1 MGRDWVAVKA
11 NAGDAKKG
19 DPLSPASESVLRSE
33 EWKLAQRI
41 IATPP
46 FQRSAFLTNFLLYIC
61 SRKLAH
67 REEEISEHQI
77 GVQAL
82 GRPAAYNPGED
93 NIVRN
98 YARMLR
104 QQLEEYFAHEGQNE
118 PLRIVI
124 PRGRYVPLFEPNT
137 RPEAAETPPDA
148 KHPADLPQTSVVPQ
162 SAARLRWG
170 LLIAFAVA
178 AAILLGW
185 RYRHVENRPA
195 APNLYA
201 AFWSELASPGR
212 TTYIVT
218 GDSGFA
224 LLQDITR
231 RQIPLQEYVNG
242 DFSKWFSGFDSTMQ
256 HVGSSVDA
264 DRLAGYTSVADLNAV
279 VALMRLPE
287 FSKGNVIV
295 RNAHEIHMGDIR
307 TANLILFGGPLA
319 NPWEGLFQ
327 SDSDFSFEFS
337 PQSDQRSILNRRP
350 HPGEQ
355 AIYQDAGGIGPQWTY
370 VILSF
375 LPNLDGTGHALLIQ
389 GLNISGTEAGADF
402 VLNPSTM
409 TPILQRARLP
419 DGTIGRFQLILRTES
434 IGVSAPNAIPVVEHY
449 GPAK

>member
-1 MGRDWVAVKA
+1 MGRGWVTVKA
-11 NAGDAKKG
+11 HAGDAKKE
-19 DPLSPASESVLRSE
+19 DLLSSASESVFRSE
-33 EWKLAQRI
+33 EWKLTLRI
-41 IATPP
+41 TATPP

-61 SRKLAH
+61 SRKLSH

-137 RPEAAETPPDA
+137 RPEAAEAQPDA
-148 KHPADLPQTSVVPQ
+148 KDPAGVPPTSAV
-162 SAARLRWG
+162 SKGAARFLWG
-170 LLIAFAVA
+170 LLITLAVVA
-178 AAILLGW
+178 ATLISW
-185 RYRHVENRPA
+185 RYRHAESLPA
-195 APNLYA
+195 GPSLYA
-201 AFWSELASPGR
+201 AFWEELAGPGR

-218 GDSGFA
+218 ADSGFG

-242 DFSKWFSGFDSTMQ
+242 DFDKWFADFDATMR
-256 HVGSSVDA
+256 HFGSSVVA
-264 DRLAGYTSVADLNAV
+264 DRLAGYTSVADLNTV
-279 VALMRLPE
+279 VALMRLPG

-295 RNAHEIHMGDIR
+295 RNAHDIHMGDIQ

-319 NPWEGLFQ
+319 NPWASLFQ
-327 SDSDFSFEFS
+327 PDSDFSFEFS
-337 PQSDQRSILNRRP
+337 PQSDQRSILNWHP

-355 AIYQDAGGIGPQWTY
+355 AVYRDAGGVGPQWTY

-389 GLNISGTEAGADF
+389 GLNISGTQAGADF
-402 VLNPSTM
+402 VLNPSAM

-434 IGVSAPNAIPVVEHY
+434 IGVSAPNAIPVVEHFSS
-449 GPAK
+449 AK